1 MIKIEL
7 NNADNGVI
15 KKVIDTQYNGVDQS
29 AEIVKVYELDE
40 DDRLSYYE
48 KLVTLLK
55 DISRDLGLDMGS
67 DYEEAKLVFDLDWGD
82 KYTPTIEDL
91 DLRIKDL
98 RSELNALREYKK
110 IRLNDE
116 SNQ

>member
-40 DDRLSYYE
+40 DDRISYYE
-48 KLVTLLK
+48 KLVCLLK
-55 DISRDLGLDMGS
+55 DVSKDLGLEIGS
-67 DYEEAKLVFDLDWGD
+67 DYEGVKLVFDLDWGD
-82 KYTPTIEDL
+82 KYTPTIEEL

-98 RSELNALREYKK
+98 RSELNSLREYKK
-110 IRLNDE
+110 IRLNDK